1 MEGARELS
9 GVASGAPLWLPLVRL
24 ASSLFAT
31 AATILLLYLR
41 SASARMPT
49 SSTAFV
55 PTPSFGIITAAPML
69 AHLPT
74 ATTLPPLRWLL
85 LQPPLLTY
93 GRRGRERGEKERGKG
108 ERVEEEGKKKER
120 MIYGSHMSVGHT
132 IFFFNDKWVS
142 HFFYF

>member
-1 MEGARELS
+1 MTWRVL
-9 GVASGAPLWLPLVRL
+9 ASSAALHPVLLAPLVRSAL
-24 ASSLFAT
+24 LSPR
-31 AATILLLYLR
+31 ATIPSLI
-41 SASARMPT
+41 SASIRQMPT
-49 SSTAFV
+49 SSTTFV